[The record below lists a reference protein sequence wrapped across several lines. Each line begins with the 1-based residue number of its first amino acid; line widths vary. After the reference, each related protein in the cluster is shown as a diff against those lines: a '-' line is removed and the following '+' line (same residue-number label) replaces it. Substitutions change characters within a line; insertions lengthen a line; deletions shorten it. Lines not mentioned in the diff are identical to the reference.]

1 MINMNIKKQHEIRPF
16 TQRVYLTSPTMH
28 GDELDYIK
36 LAFDTNWV
44 STVGANI
51 DHVERAFAD
60 LFGKQYAVALSSGTA
75 ALHMAIRAAAQ
86 ALYGKPP
93 TCGGSLVGKRVFCSD
108 LTFAA
113 TVNPVIYEGGEPILI
128 DSEPD
133 TWNMDPV
140 ALERAF
146 TMYPE
151 TRIVVIVHLYG
162 TPAKISELR
171 TVCARHGALLI
182 EDAAESLGAT
192 YAGRPTGSFGDLG
205 VISFNGN
212 KIITGSCGGMV
223 FTDQK
228 QTMERI
234 RKWSTQSREPVIWYQ
249 HEELGY
255 NYRMSNLI
263 AGVIRG
269 QLPYL
274 EAHILEK
281 KRIFQYYQEHLSD
294 LPLSMN
300 PFDAEA
306 SVPNHW
312 LSCILIHPEAMCR
325 QFRNDTASTYVHTPG
340 KTCPMEILE
349 RLSAINVES
358 RPIWKPMHLQPI
370 YRNYP
375 FVNADG
381 RAETD
386 VGKDIFE
393 RGLCLPSD
401 IKMTPEQMDV
411 IIELIR
417 LCFAEPSY

>member
-1 MINMNIKKQHEIRPF
+1 MINMNFEKQHEIRPF
-16 TQRVYLTSPTMH
+16 TQRIYLASPTMH

-86 ALYGKPP
+86 ALYGKLP

-192 YAGRPTGSFGDLG
+192 YTGRPTGSFGDLG

-212 KIITGSCGGMV
+212 KIPTKSKIWSVFENGPRKVGSQSFG
-223 FTDQK
+223 
-228 QTMERI
+228 I
-234 RKWSTQSREPVIWYQ
+234 STKS
-249 HEELGY
+249 
-255 NYRMSNLI
+255 
-263 AGVIRG
+263 
-269 QLPYL
+269 
-274 EAHILEK
+274 
-281 KRIFQYYQEHLSD
+281 
-294 LPLSMN
+294 
-300 PFDAEA
+300 
-306 SVPNHW
+306 
-312 LSCILIHPEAMCR
+312 
-325 QFRNDTASTYVHTPG
+325 
-340 KTCPMEILE
+340 
-349 RLSAINVES
+349 
-358 RPIWKPMHLQPI
+358 
-370 YRNYP
+370 
-375 FVNADG
+375 
-381 RAETD
+381 
-386 VGKDIFE
+386 
-393 RGLCLPSD
+393 
-401 IKMTPEQMDV
+401 
-411 IIELIR
+411 
-417 LCFAEPSY
+417 